1 METQKYILES
11 KDDYLIEHYE
21 LYKKDLQNFTYIT
34 HSNLDILKK
43 GGIIKYIDLNG
54 KLLYGGFLINSL
66 NNDLYTTMKFL
77 LKVSN
82 NYYTISYSKN
92 YIFYSDPIKK
102 PKKDKL
108 SIKVVFTELLDEL
121 SKMKNK

>member
-1 METQKYILES
+1 MDSQINILET
-11 KDDYLIEHYE
+11 KDDFLKEHYE
-21 LYKKDLQNFTYIT
+21 LYKKELQNFTYIT
-34 HSNLDILKK
+34 HSNLEMMKK
-43 GGIIKYIDLNG
+43 GGTIKYIDLNG

-66 NNDLYTTMKFL
+66 NNELYTTMKLL

-102 PKKDKL
+102 PRKPKP

-121 SKMKNK
+121 NKI

>member
-1 METQKYILES
+1 MQNSIET
-11 KDDYLIEHYE
+11 DDDFLKEHYE
-21 LYKKDLQNFTYIT
+21 LYKNELKNFTYIT
-34 HSNLDILKK
+34 HINLHIMKK

-66 NNDLYTTMKFL
+66 NNDLYTTMKLL

-92 YIFYSDPIKK
+92 YIFYLDPPKK
-102 PKKDKL
+102 PKKPKP

-121 SKMKNK
+121 QNMKTKK

>member
-1 METQKYILES
+1 MNILES
-11 KDDYLIEHYE
+11 KDDFLIEHYE
-21 LYKKDLQNFTYIT
+21 LYKKELENFTYIT
-34 HSNLDILKK
+34 HSNIDIMKK
-43 GGIIKYIDLNG
+43 GGTVKYIDLNG

-66 NNDLYTTMKFL
+66 NNDLYTTMKLL

-82 NYYTISYSKN
+82 NYYTISYCKN

-102 PKKDKL
+102 PKKPKP

-121 SKMKNK
+121 KNIKTKSTN

>member
-121 SKMKNK
+121 KKMKNK

>member
-1 METQKYILES
+1 MDTQKYILES

>member
-1 METQKYILES
+1 MQNSIET
-11 KDDYLIEHYE
+11 DDDFLKEHYE
-21 LYKKDLQNFTYIT
+21 LYKNELKNFTYIT
-34 HSNLDILKK
+34 HINLHIMKK
-43 GGIIKYIDLNG
+43 GGIVKYIDLNG

-66 NNDLYTTMKFL
+66 NNDLYTTMKLL

-92 YIFYSDPIKK
+92 YIFYSDPVKK
-102 PKKDKL
+102 PKKPKP

-121 SKMKNK
+121 KKI

>member
-1 METQKYILES
+1 METQKNILES

-54 KLLYGGFLINSL
+54 RLLYGGFLINSL
-66 NNDLYTTMKFL
+66 NNDLYTTMKLL

-82 NYYTISYSKN
+82 TYYTIFYSKN
-92 YIFYSDPIKK
+92 YIFYSDPPKK
-102 PKKDKL
+102 PKKNKI

-121 SKMKNK
+121 SNMKNK